1 MNNQNLFLI
10 LMLLSYSYPIYIVT
24 KNCKKDTTTVSNIIC
39 NIENRKI
46 ILAFLMMGIF
56 TLFYEYNRKDSVS
69 FVLISILLLG
79 LIGLLNTIDYSIYHL
94 YFAMIAFISIFFFMV
109 YNLVRI
115 PNFILEISVIF
126 QILIGISLFIFLLIN
141 NKIKSCLINEEERKK
156 LNLFIPEL
164 LLIIN
169 FGFFYIYLHYLEFI
183 DSSPDLKRIKQIY
196 FCK

>member
-10 LMLLSYSYPIYIVT
+10 LILLSYNYPIYIVA
-24 KNCKKDTTTVSNIIC
+24 KNCKKDTNSVSNIIC

-56 TLFYEYNRKDSVS
+56 TLLYEYNRKDSVS
-69 FVLISILLLG
+69 FVLISILLIS
-79 LIGLLNTIDYSIYHL
+79 LIGLLNTIDYSICHL
-94 YFAMIAFISIFFFMV
+94 YFAMIAFISIYFFMV

-126 QILIGISLFIFLLIN
+126 QILIGIGLFIYLLIN
-141 NKIKSCLINEEERKK
+141 NKIKSCAINEEERKK

-169 FGFFYIYLHYLEFI
+169 FGFFYLYLHYLEFV
-183 DSSPDLKRIKQIY
+183 DSSVFLEQTDPTF